1 MKEKEIKKYAIRLLE
16 LEKIIQTN
24 KDMNERLQAQKKQE
38 ALMDELMEYDIQH
51 PEQDEPATIQ
61 VMAYAEQFLK

>member
-24 KDMNERLQAQKKQE
+24 KDMNERLQAQKMS
-38 ALMDELMEYDIQH
+38 LPPYR
-51 PEQDEPATIQ
+51 
-61 VMAYAEQFLK
+61 